1 MTKENIKLT
10 LEAARRNAGYSQN
23 EAASLL
29 GIHPQTL
36 AAWERD
42 SSKLSFVEANK
53 LASLY
58 GVSTN
63 VLFFGP
69 KNEFIRSLRKQ
80 TS

>member
-1 MTKENIKLT
+1 MTVENIQLT

-29 GIHPQTL
+29 HVHPQTL
-36 AAWERD
+36 ASWEKD
-42 SSKLSFVEANK
+42 SSKLSFIEANK
-53 LASLY
+53 LAKLY
-58 GVSTN
+58 NVSTN

-80 TS
+80 K

>member
-1 MTKENIKLT
+1 MTAENIKLT
-10 LEAARRNAGYSQN
+10 LEAARRNAGYSQS

-29 GIHPQTL
+29 KIHPQTL
-36 AAWERD
+36 ASWEKD

-53 LASLY
+53 LAKLY
-58 GVSTN
+58 NVSTD

-69 KNEFIRSLRKQ
+69 RNEFIRSLRKQ